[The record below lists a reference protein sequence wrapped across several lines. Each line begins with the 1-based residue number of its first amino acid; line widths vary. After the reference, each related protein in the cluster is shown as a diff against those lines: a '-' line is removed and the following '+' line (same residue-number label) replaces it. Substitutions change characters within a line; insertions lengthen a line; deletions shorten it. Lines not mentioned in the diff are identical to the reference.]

1 MSKHLHFTGEKNM
14 KLFVS
19 GLWVL
24 GVLFSQALSAGTV
37 FDVETVSDTGAKRQ
51 GAIYVQNG
59 KLSMDSVQPGVAMTL
74 MYHSEPERAIL
85 VDHLKQTYVLI
96 SAEEATRLARQVNAA
111 KQTMDGLLKFLPAE
125 QQKAMK
131 EVLKGQGVP
140 DLDAE
145 LPAIEV
151 IARGEGELFKEK
163 KTARYDISEDGVV
176 ANRLWIASWEQFPES
191 EQLKSTLLSASKFVE
206 SIARELPAVASKYQ
220 GTLGSLEKM
229 GGMPV
234 QLERFR
240 ANSQREFSSQVTG
253 VRSADVAE
261 ATFNPPKGY
270 TLKELPKLPF

>member
-261 ATFNPPKGY
+261 AAFNPPKGY